1 MKEVSNQR
9 SDEKWIEV
17 LRKLKLIELSIL
29 RLEKN
34 LLIEWSN
41 HTEREREKGRLTNSS
56 TLMTTGKDSLEW
68 CGTRPR

>member
-17 LRKLKLIELSIL
+17 LRKLKLIELNIL

-41 HTEREREKGRLTNSS
+41 HTEREREKRRLRNSS
-56 TLMTTGKDSLEW
+56 TLTTTGKDSLEW
-68 CGTRPR
+68 CGIRTR